1 MKSIYQKAKDYSSKK
16 FELAMSKAIA
26 QAYLDGFKDGYK
38 ARKDKEESG
47 FIDDID
53 FVDLGLP
60 SGTLW
65 ASDSLRDDEELCLL
79 TFDEAN
85 MLDIPSEEQC
95 EELVDHCSCRFVNN
109 ANGTIGVDFVGPND
123 QTIHFSFYEP
133 YVKPNGWKEGHTDG
147 GEFWLKNVFDST
159 DDEGAVA
166 YFYKLNGHISLT
178 IKKRSRSADF
188 RLPVR
193 LIKGAI

>member
-85 MLDIPSEEQC
+85 MLDIPSEEQW

-123 QTIHFSFYEP
+123 QTIHFSFSSNRFIARIIVPLIGKRFRFSSTMTCSASGYAR
-133 YVKPNGWKEGHTDG
+133 
-147 GEFWLKNVFDST
+147 LKYASYA
-159 DDEGAVA
+159 G
-166 YFYKLNGHISLT
+166 SLE
-178 IKKRSRSADF
+178 
-188 RLPVR
+188 
-193 LIKGAI
+193 